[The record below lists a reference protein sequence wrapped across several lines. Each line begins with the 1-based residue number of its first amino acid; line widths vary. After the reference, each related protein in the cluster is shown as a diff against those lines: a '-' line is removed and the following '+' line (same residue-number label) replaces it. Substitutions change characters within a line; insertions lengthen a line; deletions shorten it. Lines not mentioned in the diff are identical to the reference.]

1 MFFQTE
7 QKMFNRQNWN
17 VLMKI
22 MKNMGMDW
30 NDKRFI
36 KILQVKN
43 ITAKEDEEI
52 EGCGLGQE

>member
-22 MKNMGMDW
+22 IRNMGMDW

-36 KILQVKN
+36 NILQVKN